1 MVIAIDKMLMC
12 VSEKHQEIIDKVTE
26 IEKDSTKRGH
36 AGLERRIWSSLLTL
50 LSCLAF
56 VES

>member
-1 MVIAIDKMLMC
+1 MC
-12 VSEKHQEIIDKVTE
+12 EKYQEIIDKVTE

-50 LSCLAF
+50 LSCLVKLTF